1 MNRKRIEKQ
10 KRVFISLMLIGFVF
24 AEFFGSYYNKEG
36 LAVTFAATEKFSPE
50 NSKKG
55 LTGLRKKVN
64 SELKGKAGT
73 WSVYVK
79 NLDTNEYMVI
89 NNKKL
94 PSASLIKLYVMMEAY
109 DEVRKKNIKE
119 DDTFKGRMNRMI
131 TISSNY
137 DTNMITAS
145 LTKKN
150 TFDAGKKKVNSYCK
164 KHGYTKTK
172 FVSKMGLSDP
182 ANVTSVKDTG
192 FALERMYRKT
202 AVSKS
207 KSKKMIKFLKAQ
219 TRRNKIPAGI
229 PEGVVVANKTGET
242 AVADNDAAIVYS
254 KGADYVIVVMS
265 KNAPGSTEEI
275 RKISKMVYEYF
286 N

>member
-1 MNRKRIEKQ
+1 MGKTCKKSKRMLASVVLLLFCFA
-10 KRVFISLMLIGFVF
+10 VFLSPVVNEYGCASVC
-24 AEFFGSYYNKEG
+24 
-36 LAVTFAATEKFSPE
+36 AAEKFSPE
-50 NSKKG
+50 NGKKG
-55 LTGLRKKVN
+55 LTALRKKVSN
-64 SELKGKAGT
+64 ELKGKSGT

-89 NNKKL
+89 NNKKM

-109 DEVRKKNIKE
+109 QEVAKKKIKE
-119 DDTFKGRMNRMI
+119 DDTFKNRMKRMI

-137 DTNMITAS
+137 DTNVITSS

-164 KHGYTKTK
+164 KNGYTKTQ
-172 FVSKMGLSDP
+172 FVSQMGLSDP

-192 FALERMYRKT
+192 YALERMYRKT
-202 AVSKS
+202 AVSKK
-207 KSKKMIKFLKAQ
+207 KSKQMIKLLKAQ
-219 TRRNKIPAGI
+219 TRRNKIPAGV
-229 PEGVVVANKTGET
+229 PEGVTVANKTGET
-242 AVADNDAAIVYS
+242 AIADNDAAIVYS

-265 KNAPGSTEEI
+265 KNAPGSTAEI
-275 RKISKMVYEYF
+275 RTISKIVYEYF